1 MFSEV
6 NPIVVEEIDNTY
18 GAVDIFGSW
27 VEVGMVGLALIA
39 GIIIAVP
46 AFNALIKRRKKSK
59 KIVNNSYIKCHTR
72 VHEYLTELRVILDA
86 ARTYVVQFHNGS
98 EFLDGNN
105 IKKMSITH
113 ESCSEGVK
121 EIITTRQDEMLSL
134 NSDFLNKLNLN
145 DPKPF
150 LTSTLSLC
158 HFKRTLESNRVLMS
172 AHLPLRDVKG
182 GITGAICIEWCH
194 WGMVD
199 DLDFSVVR
207 EELIDKRRYIE
218 AQLGDRNG

>member
-6 NPIVVEEIDNTY
+6 NPIEIDNTY
-18 GAVDIFGSW
+18 GTVDIFGSW
-27 VEVGMVGLALIA
+27 VEVGMVGLALLA

-46 AFNALIKRRKKSK
+46 AFHAVLKRRKKKSK

-72 VHEYLTELRVILDA
+72 VHEYLTELRVILDS
-86 ARTYVVQFHNGS
+86 ARTYVIQFHNGS
-98 EFLDGNN
+98 EFLDGNSM
-105 IKKMSITH
+105 KKMSITH
-113 ESCSEGVK
+113 ESCSEGVV
-121 EIITTRQDEMLSL
+121 EIISARQGELLSL
-134 NSDFLNKLNLN
+134 NSDFLNKLNIN

-150 LTSTLSLC
+150 LTSTLGLC

-172 AHLPLRDVKG
+172 AHLPLRNVKG

-218 AQLGDRNG
+218 AQLGGQNG

>member
-6 NPIVVEEIDNTY
+6 NPIEIDNTY

-27 VEVGMVGLALIA
+27 VEVGMVGIAIIA
-39 GIIIAVP
+39 GVIIAVP
-46 AFNALIKRRKKSK
+46 AFNALLKRRKNKSK

-72 VHEYLTELRVILDA
+72 VHEYLTELRVKLDS

-98 EFLDGNN
+98 EFLDGNSM
-105 IKKMSITH
+105 KKMSITH
-113 ESCSEGVK
+113 ESCSEGVV
-121 EIITTRQDEMLSL
+121 EIISARQGELLSL

-150 LTSTLSLC
+150 LTSTLGLC
-158 HFKRTLESNRVLMS
+158 HFKRTLESNRVVMS

-218 AQLGDRNG
+218 AQLGDRNV

>member
-6 NPIVVEEIDNTY
+6 NPIDNTY
-18 GAVDIFGSW
+18 GTVDIFGSW
-27 VEVGMVGLALIA
+27 VEVGMVGLALLA

-46 AFNALIKRRKKSK
+46 AFHALMKRRKKSK

-72 VHEYLTELRVILDA
+72 VHEYLTELRVILDS
-86 ARTYVVQFHNGS
+86 ARTYVIQFENGH
-98 EFLDGNN
+98 EFIGGGN

-121 EIITTRQDEMLSL
+121 ETITTRQDEMLSL

-150 LTSTLSLC
+150 LTSTLGLS

-172 AHLPLRDVKG
+172 AHLPLRDIKG
-182 GITGAICIEWCH
+182 GITGAVCVEWCH

-218 AQLGDRNG
+218 AQLGGRNNGSK

>member
-1 MFSEV
+1 M
-6 NPIVVEEIDNTY
+6 VETDNTY
-18 GAVDIFGSW
+18 GSVDIFGSW
-27 VEVGMVGLALIA
+27 VEVGMVGIALVA
-39 GIIIAVP
+39 GIIIAIP
-46 AFNALIKRRKKSK
+46 AFNALLKRRKNKAK
-59 KIVNNSYIKCHTR
+59 KTVNNSYIKCHTR
-72 VHEYLTELRVILDA
+72 VHEYLTELRVVLDA
-86 ARTYVVQFHNGS
+86 ARAYVIQFHNGS

-121 EIITTRQDEMLSL
+121 EIINTRQDEMLSL

-150 LTSTLSLC
+150 LTSTLGLC
-158 HFKRTLESNRVLMS
+158 HFKRILESNRVLMS
-172 AHLPLRDVKG
+172 AYLPLRDIKG
-182 GITGAICIEWCH
+182 GITGAVCIEWCH

-218 AQLGDRNG
+218 AQLGDHRNG